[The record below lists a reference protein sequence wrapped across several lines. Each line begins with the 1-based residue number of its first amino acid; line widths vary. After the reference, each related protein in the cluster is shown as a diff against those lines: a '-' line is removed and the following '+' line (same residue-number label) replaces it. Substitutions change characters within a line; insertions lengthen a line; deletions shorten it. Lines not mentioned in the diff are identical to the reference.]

1 MISPSPRNA
10 TARSHE
16 LARVRGLSEPA
27 GRALLALCELAANIA
42 KTPIAAISLSTGRER
57 RFVAAVGLDA
67 RSWARAAPFLTDGLA
82 GDQPFVITDTAAD
95 PRFRES
101 AWVNGA
107 PGVRF
112 YAGLPLETAPGSP
125 IGTLSVM
132 DHRPRRLPADAITLL
147 RQAATAASG
156 ILATQQI
163 QIGPAKPASPLGSQR
178 DAADAVLPA
187 QDRDP
192 AIHTAQALSKP
203 SLRETRAQIRRA
215 IGNGEFVPFYQSK
228 VELKWGRIIGFEVLA
243 RWQHPIRGLLAPHDF
258 QPAISDRTIT
268 PMLTRAILNAALRD
282 SASWRASGLSPGRLA
297 INVSSADLMSKSFA
311 AEFIQTLERYSFA
324 ASDLVIEVTEG
335 IAMGEPDG
343 QIHKTLSALRGHGVR
358 VTLDDFGT
366 GFAGLQHLRNWPI
379 DGLKLDRGFVRNCL
393 TNKEDQIIIRSI
405 VQMCRDLE
413 LEVVAE
419 GIEDNAQYLFL
430 SNIGCDFGQGFY
442 FSKPVPADDVPKL
455 LRGASASPAGN
466 MPRPVNIT

>member
-1 MISPSPRNA
+1 MASPNPQNA
-10 TARSHE
+10 TERLHE
-16 LARVRGLSEPA
+16 RARVRGLSEPA
-27 GRALLALCELAANIA
+27 GQALLALCELAANIA
-42 KTPIAAISLSTGRER
+42 KMPVAAISLFDGREP
-57 RFVAAVGLDA
+57 RFVAAVGLDPG
-67 RSWARAAPFLTDGLA
+67 SWARQAPFVTDERASNEPL
-82 GDQPFVITDTAAD
+82 VITDTAAD

-101 AWVNGA
+101 AWANST
-107 PGVRF
+107 PGIRF
-112 YAGLPLETAPGSP
+112 YAGLALETASGTR
-125 IGTLSVM
+125 IGTLCVM
-132 DHRPRRLPADAITLL
+132 DHSPRKLPNDVLALL

-156 ILATQQI
+156 ILAAQQI
-163 QIGPAKPASPLGSQR
+163 SCAPT
-178 DAADAVLPA
+178 A
-187 QDRDP
+187 QSDP
-192 AIHTAQALSKP
+192 ARSRLS
-203 SLRETRAQIRRA
+203 SRETRAEIRRA
-215 IGNGEFVPFYQSK
+215 VGNGEFVPFYQSK

-243 RWQHPIRGLLAPHDF
+243 RWQHPVRGLLSPEDF
-258 QPAISDRTIT
+258 RPAISDRTIT
-268 PMLTRAILNAALRD
+268 PLLTRAILNTALKD
-282 SASWRASGLSPGRLA
+282 SASWRSSGLSPGRLA
-297 INVSSADLMSKSFA
+297 INVSSADLKSKSFA
-311 AEFIQTLERYSFA
+311 AELLKTLERYSFA

-343 QIHKTLSALRGHGVR
+343 QIHKTLASLRARGVH

-379 DGLKLDRGFVRNCL
+379 DGLKLDRDFVRNCL

-455 LRGASASPAGN
+455 LRGASAGPAANVG
-466 MPRPVNIT
+466 RPVKLP